1 MPLPLDLLPATP
13 PAPMDF
19 VAQRMAFHVMAKPI
33 GPICNL
39 DCKYCFYLEK
49 EALYPDKSNWRMP
62 DRVLEAYVRQYIEA
76 QDVPEVTFAWQGGE
90 PTLMGLD
97 FFRRV
102 VELQKKYAA
111 GKTIAN
117 ALQTNGT
124 LLDDDWC
131 TFFRDENFLV
141 GLSIDGPCELHDY
154 YRVDKSGR
162 PTFDAVSRG
171 MNLLKRHA
179 VPFNT
184 LCVVNRR
191 NQSHPLE
198 VYDFLKR
205 HGSGYIQFI
214 PLVERAGGGETFG
227 HAPHRE
233 VFAAPPSPDGHDR
246 PSPVTPWSVEPLAY
260 GKFLSA
266 IFDQWVRH
274 DVGSVFVQIFD
285 IMLGVWTGM
294 EAALC
299 VFRQRCGRAMALEH
313 NGDLYSCDHYVYP
326 QYKLG
331 NIRDTHVAT
340 LLTSPQQTK
349 FGNDKLDTLP
359 NYCRQCDVRFACNG
373 ECPKHR
379 FMMTP
384 DGEAGLN
391 YLCAGYKH
399 FFTHIAPYMQT
410 MAELLSQHRPPAEIM
425 KMLRGPVPEASSYA
439 PQRNDPCPCGS
450 GKKFKKCCGR

>member
-1 MPLPLDLLPATP
+1 MAIPLDLLPATP
-13 PAPMDF
+13 HAPMDF
-19 VAQRMAFHVMAKPI
+19 VAQRMGFHVMAKPI

-39 DCKYCFYLEK
+39 DCTYCFYLEK
-49 EALYPDKSNWRMP
+49 ETLYPEKSNWRMQ
-62 DRVLEAYVRQYIEA
+62 DGVLEAYIRQYIEA

-90 PTLMGLD
+90 PTLMGVE

-102 VELQKKYAA
+102 VELQKKYAG
-111 GKTIAN
+111 GKAIAN

-124 LLDDDWC
+124 LLDDEWC
-131 TFFRDENFLV
+131 AFVKDENFLL

-154 YRVDKSGR
+154 YRVDKSGQ
-162 PTFDAVSRG
+162 PTFDLVLRG
-171 MNLLKRHA
+171 MNLLKKHG
-179 VPFNT
+179 VLFNT

-214 PLVERAGGGETFG
+214 PLVERAGDGRTFG
-227 HAPHRE
+227 HAPQRQS
-233 VFAAPPSPDGHDR
+233 FAAPPSPDGGDR

-260 GKFLSA
+260 GQFLAA
-266 IFDQWVRH
+266 IFDRWVRN
-274 DVGSVFVQIFD
+274 DVGNVFVQIFD
-285 IMLGVWTGM
+285 IMLGVWMGM

-331 NIRDTHVAT
+331 NILETHVGAM
-340 LLTSPQQTK
+340 LASPAQTK

-379 FMMTP
+379 FMITP
-384 DGEAGLN
+384 EGEAGLN

-399 FFTHIAPYMQT
+399 FFTHIGPYMRT
-410 MAELLSQHRPPAEIM
+410 MAQLLTAQRAAAEIM
-425 KMLRGPVPEASSYA
+425 QLLGSHDAL
-439 PQRNDPCPCGS
+439 CPCGS
-450 GKKFKKCCGR
+450 GMKYPRCCGRIK